1 MINLTETRRKLITLL
16 ADGEFHSG
24 EELGEKLGV
33 SRMSVS
39 KNIKVLEGIGLDIYK
54 VTGKG
59 YKLAHPIQLL
69 DADAIA
75 SQTAVCVE
83 SHQVL
88 GSTNQHLL
96 DKAALLDKGHSCFA
110 EYQSEGRGRRGK
122 KWLSPYGS
130 HLYVST
136 YWRLESGIQAASG
149 LSLAVGIAVVRAL
162 QAQGV
167 QNAQLKWPNDV
178 YVDGKKIAGILVE
191 IIATAGGDCHLVIGM
206 GLNIQMPL
214 PTGAAID
221 QAWTDVSHELN
232 DKVDRNQLAV
242 NYLNS
247 LIAVLSEF
255 EQQGFAP
262 FVEEWTALDYF
273 YNKPVS
279 LLIGTKEKQG
289 IARGVDHQGALL
301 LEIGDKVSTYVGGEI
316 SLRGRSDENT

>member
-1 MINLTETRRKLITLL
+1 MVNLTQTRRKLIALL

-24 EELGEKLGV
+24 EELGMILNV

-54 VTGKG
+54 ITGKG

-75 SQTAVCVE
+75 RQTAVSVE
-83 SHQVL
+83 THQVL

-96 DKAALLDKGHSCFA
+96 DKAALLEKGHSCFA

-122 KWLSPYGS
+122 KWQSPYGS

-136 YWRLESGIQAASG
+136 YWRLDSCIQAASG

-162 QAQGV
+162 QAHGV
-167 QNAQLKWPNDV
+167 RDAQLKWPNDV
-178 YVDGKKIAGILVE
+178 YVGGKKIAGILVE

-214 PTGAAID
+214 PTGAVID
-221 QAWTDVSHELN
+221 QAWTDVNHELTQA
-232 DKVDRNQLAV
+232 VDRNQLAV
-242 NYLNS
+242 DYLNA
-247 LIAVLSEF
+247 LITVLTEF

-262 FVEEWTALDYF
+262 FVEEWIGLDYF
-273 YNKPVS
+273 YDKPVC

-289 IARGVDHQGALL
+289 IARGIDEQGALL
-301 LEIGDKVSTYVGGEI
+301 LEIDGKVTTYVGGEI
-316 SLRGRSDENT
+316 SLRGKMD